1 MVRRNVVPQPA
12 VALGLVGWCCIVAF
26 VTSGIGNRITEN
38 LVN

>member
-12 VALGLVGWCCIVAF
+12 VALGVVGGRGIVAL
-26 VTSGIGNRITEN
+26 VTGGIRNGFTEN